1 MGALDQQQE
10 AQQLQGASNTLQ
22 QLEPSAVELPPE
34 ETANISQLIEL
45 DLLGDKDKK
54 KTDDD
59 SDEEVCQSFAKE
71 IIDFSP
77 AIFLPL
83 SPFRINCVPGG
94 GARRRPGPG
103 GEEVE
108 QKDPTN
114 ASWPPGLLR
123 LFGFF

>member
-10 AQQLQGASNTLQ
+10 PQQLHGASSTLQ

-34 ETANISQLIEL
+34 EAANISQLIEL

-59 SDEEVCQSFAKE
+59 SDEEVCQRFTGE
-71 IIDFSP
+71 EC
-77 AIFLPL
+77 L
-83 SPFRINCVPGG
+83 SRDGCNCLLNCVPGG
-94 GARRRPGPG
+94 GGAGRRPGPG

-108 QKDPTN
+108 QKDPTD
-114 ASWPPGLLR
+114 ASWAPGL
-123 LFGFF
+123 FFLILY

>member
-10 AQQLQGASNTLQ
+10 TQQPQGASSALQ

-59 SDEEVCQSFAKE
+59 SDEEVC
-71 IIDFSP
+71 
-77 AIFLPL
+77 
-83 SPFRINCVPGG
+83 GG
-94 GARRRPGPG
+94 FTRRR
-103 GEEVE
+103 
-108 QKDPTN
+108 
-114 ASWPPGLLR
+114 SLLA
-123 LFGFF
+123 LMAKNP